1 MFEKIS
7 RAAERAATGVGQSR
21 RGFLGSLGQGALA
34 LTVLLVATAPTAKA
48 GPKHGFA
55 CTYSCPGACGNIKI
69 CSGYC
74 GPYESSCGACT
85 FTGRQRDPRCPYEP
99 Y

>member
-34 LTVLLVATAPTAKA
+34 LTGILVATARTV
-48 GPKHGFA
+48 
-55 CTYSCPGACGNIKI
+55 
-69 CSGYC
+69 
-74 GPYESSCGACT
+74 
-85 FTGRQRDPRCPYEP
+85 
-99 Y
+99 